1 MHTIHD
7 FDLVQRLSNK
17 HHLTSS
23 RNNNNKNR
31 ILRDQVCVYGFL
43 FGDLILDFGF
53 VLPGLFLVLSL
64 SLSLTS
70 CECDAILMKHGNQ
83 ALHWFVCL
91 LLCQLA
97 WAMNGKDPF
106 YSKTCAKFSAR
117 LKSGCAEKINKNPK
131 RTDKKHSNYWSF
143 YMFLLILCC
152 FNKLNCVALNF
163 RQSFMFVP
171 DSWKLKPIVQF
182 HWILFV
188 AE

>member
-1 MHTIHD
+1 MI
-7 FDLVQRLSNK
+7 SA
-17 HHLTSS
+17 
-23 RNNNNKNR
+23 
-31 ILRDQVCVYGFL
+31 L
-43 FGDLILDFGF
+43 FCPACFWF
-53 VLPGLFLVLSL
+53 FL
-64 SLSLTS
+64 SLSLTF

-152 FNKLNCVALNF
+152 FNKLNRVALNF

-188 AE
+188 AESFFQLLSIFIKSNFNIHEINTHGK